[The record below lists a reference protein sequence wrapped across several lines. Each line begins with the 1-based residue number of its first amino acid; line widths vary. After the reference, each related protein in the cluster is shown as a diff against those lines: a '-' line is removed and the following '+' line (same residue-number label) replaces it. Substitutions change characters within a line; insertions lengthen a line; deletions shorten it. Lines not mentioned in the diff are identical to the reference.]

1 MFLALREIR
10 HEPMRFGLIVA
21 VIALVAY
28 LTFFLASLASGL
40 AQSYR
45 AAIDGWDAGSII
57 LTDASNESI
66 SASRLTPEQVS
77 AAQGLA
83 ERAGASADPLISVAA
98 VAQASDLRDEAGDPL
113 RVDVFAFGIDPAG
126 GLAPTVTSGSP
137 ISDPAREILV
147 DDTLTAEGLA
157 VGDTVTLVGSDHEW
171 TIAGLPHD
179 TTFTVTSGSPI
190 SDPTREILVDD
201 SLTAEGLA
209 VGDTVTLLGS
219 DHEWTIAGLTH
230 DTTFQAAP
238 VITVDAQALQSHA
251 PSSLSPA
258 VSAVVVDADLS
269 GSTSAAEGATQAE
282 LRLLSTEEFI
292 RTLPGYSAQVLTF
305 SLMIGSLVLIASLV
319 LGIFLYVLTLQK
331 RPVLGILKARGVP
344 TAYLI
349 HSGGAQTTILA
360 STGVAV
366 GMAATHLTSLVLPTA
381 VPFRFSPQLDAAITA
396 AFIVVSVIGGLIS
409 VRVVTRIDP
418 VEAIA

>member
-10 HEPMRFGLIVA
+10 HEPMRFGLIIA

-45 AAIDGWDAGSII
+45 AAVDGWGAGSIV

-66 SASRLTPEQVS
+66 SASRLTPEQLA
-77 AAQGLA
+77 AAQELA
-83 ERAGASADPLISVAA
+83 EGVGTAADPLISVAA

-126 GLAPTVTSGSP
+126 ALAP
-137 ISDPAREILV
+137 
-147 DDTLTAEGLA
+147 
-157 VGDTVTLVGSDHEW
+157 
-171 TIAGLPHD
+171 
-179 TTFTVTSGSPI
+179 TVTSGSPI

-219 DHEWTIAGLTH
+219 DHEWTIAGLTRG
-230 DTTFQAAP
+230 TTFQAAP
-238 VITVDAQALQSHA
+238 VITVDATALRGHA

-258 VSAVVVDADLS
+258 VSAVVLDADLS
-269 GSTSAAEGATQAE
+269 EEPSAVDSAAQAE
-282 LRLLSTEEFI
+282 LQLLGTEEFI

>member
-10 HEPMRFGLIVA
+10 HEPMRFGLIIA

-28 LTFFLASLASGL
+28 LTFFLAALASGL

-45 AAIDGWDAGSII
+45 AAVDGWGAGSII

-66 SASRLTPEQVS
+66 SASRLTPEQLA
-77 AAQGLA
+77 AAQELA
-83 ERAGASADPLISVAA
+83 EEAGTTADPLISVAA

-126 GLAPTVTSGSP
+126 ALAPTVASGSP
-137 ISDPAREILV
+137 IL
-147 DDTLTAEGLA
+147 
-157 VGDTVTLVGSDHEW
+157 
-171 TIAGLPHD
+171 
-179 TTFTVTSGSPI
+179 
-190 SDPTREILVDD
+190 DPTREILVDD

-219 DHEWTIAGLTH
+219 DHEWTIAGLTRS
-230 DTTFQAAP
+230 TTFQAAP
-238 VITVDAQALQSHA
+238 VITVDAAALRDHA

-258 VSAVVVDADLS
+258 VSAVVLDADLS
-269 GSTSAAEGATQAE
+269 EEPSAVDSAAQAE
-282 LRLLSTEEFI
+282 LQLLGTEEFI

-331 RPVLGILKARGVP
+331 RPVLGILK
-344 TAYLI
+344 
-349 HSGGAQTTILA
+349 
-360 STGVAV
+360 
-366 GMAATHLTSLVLPTA
+366 
-381 VPFRFSPQLDAAITA
+381 
-396 AFIVVSVIGGLIS
+396 
-409 VRVVTRIDP
+409 
-418 VEAIA
+418 